1 MSSPSEWTDHTAPQ
15 YSLAGVCHQI
25 AVAIDKLSSSPCR
38 IDGACTVLGSEF
50 VLIRWYLSLYV
61 VAERDDLHREMVRAD
76 SVTSRCQGMLQ
87 KCTIILRR

>member
-1 MSSPSEWTDHTAPQ
+1 MSSPSEWTDHTVPQ

-38 IDGACTVLGSEF
+38 IDSACAVLGSEF